1 MQERRLT
8 TGAKRILVAGGA
20 GFIGSNLCEHLL
32 ALGHNVTCVDNL
44 LTGRRENLRAHVG
57 NSRFR
62 FIDADICDPL
72 NIEGPID
79 EVYNLACA
87 ASPPSYQAD
96 PVHTMMT
103 CVQGTLNLLQL
114 AERHGA
120 RFLQASTSEIYGDPE
135 EHPQRED
142 YVGHVN
148 CTGPRACYDEGKRA
162 AETLC
167 YDMLRSGRVDVRVA
181 RIFNTYGPRMR
192 PDDGRIVSNLIVQT
206 LKGEALT
213 IYGSGE
219 QTRAF
224 CYVTDLVRGLVELM
238 TVAET
243 PDGPINLGNPG
254 EFTVNR
260 LASLILSQLGVSR
273 PVRHCPLPVDD
284 PRRRRPDIDRA
295 QELLAWTPVVPLE
308 DGLKP
313 TIQWFRQTLAAGAS
327 LERASPPQFVVAAA
341 RIAAQGAT

>member
-1 MQERRLT
+1 MQEAGLT
-8 TGAKRILVAGGA
+8 TTAKRVLVAGGA
-20 GFIGSNLCEHLL
+20 GFIGSQLCDHLL
-32 ALGHNVTCVDNL
+32 ATGKEVICIDNL
-44 LTGRRENLRAHVG
+44 QTGRIENIRAHVG
-57 NSRFR
+57 TAGFR
-62 FIDADICDPL
+62 FIEGDICDPL
-72 NIEGPID
+72 DIEAPID

-103 CVQGTLNLLQL
+103 CVAGTLNLLKL
-114 AERHGA
+114 AEHYGA

-167 YDMLRSGRVDVRVA
+167 HDMLRSGRVDVRVA

-192 PDDGRIVSNLIVQT
+192 PDDGRIVSNLIVQS
-206 LKGEALT
+206 LNGEALT

-219 QTRAF
+219 QTRSF
-224 CYVTDLVRGLVELM
+224 CYVSDLVLGLVALM
-238 TVAET
+238 NVEET

-260 LASLILSQLGVSR
+260 LASLVLQQLGVVR
-273 PVRHCPLPVDD
+273 PVRHLPLPLDD
-284 PRRRRPDIDRA
+284 PRRRRPHIARA
-295 QELLAWTPVVPLE
+295 EQFLGWRPVVPLE

-313 TIQWFRQTLAAGAS
+313 TIEWFRQVLAEAPQPDKARAPRSAVAAGMNTAH
-327 LERASPPQFVVAAA
+327 V
-341 RIAAQGAT
+341 T